1 VVFDQNNSAF
11 LRKLAGHHRILGD
24 QRLRDH
30 IYRLFRKGSENAT
43 GETVHIRFNSFLEL
57 YKELNHVGG
66 VSLTDEEKNEMVV
79 TPWEVRGKVDYERL
93 IREFGTQPL
102 TDKLLEGISK
112 HTGELHVQLRREL
125 FFSHRD
131 LDVVL
136 DLYERGTKF
145 VLYTGRGPSGPV
157 HIGHLVPWIFTKH
170 LQEKFGTRLYFQM
183 TDDEKFVVD
192 DEARLAETTRLGY
205 ENALDLI
212 ALGFEPEDTFIIFDV
227 PDIDLLYDI
236 ALEVAK
242 RITYS
247 TAKATFGFQDSTNI
261 GWIFWPAIQ
270 AVPCF
275 IHKKLT
281 GENVPALIPA
291 AIDQDP
297 YWRITRDIAA
307 KLGYFKPAQIHNRF
321 LPGLGV
327 GGKMS
332 ASEPETAIFT
342 TDLPEVVK
350 RKVWNA
356 FTGGKGTVAEQR
368 KSGANPDV
376 CSVFQYFLFLF
387 EEDDKRLEERGR
399 RCRGG
404 EVLCGDCKKELAER
418 INRFLSGH
426 QKRREKAR
434 GMIEQ
439 YDIKSRR

>member
-1 VVFDQNNSAF
+1 
-11 LRKLAGHHRILGD
+11 
-24 QRLRDH
+24 
-30 IYRLFRKGSENAT
+30 
-43 GETVHIRFNSFLEL
+43 
-57 YKELNHVGG
+57 
-66 VSLTDEEKNEMVV
+66 LTDEEKDEMIV

-93 IREFGTQPL
+93 IHEFGTLPL
-102 TDKLLEGISK
+102 TDELLQRIEK
-112 HTGELHVQLRREL
+112 HAGGSHLQLRRRL

-131 LDVVL
+131 LDTVIN
-136 DLYERGTKF
+136 LYEEGTKF

-170 LQEKFGTRLYFQM
+170 LQEAFKTRLYFQM

-192 DEARLAETTRLGY
+192 DDAKLKQTTKYGL

-212 ALGFEPEDTFIIFDV
+212 ALGFKPENTYIIYDV
-227 PDIDLLYDI
+227 QDIDMLYDI

-242 RITYS
+242 HITYS
-247 TAKATFGFQDSTNI
+247 TAKATFGFQESTNL

-297 YWRITRDIAA
+297 YWRITRDIAP
-307 KLGYFKPAQIHNRF
+307 KLGYFKPAQIHSRF

-342 TDLPEVVK
+342 VDPPEVVK

-356 FTGGKGTVAEQR
+356 FTGGKGTIAEQR
-368 KSGANPDV
+368 KTGANPSV
-376 CSVFQYFLFLF
+376 CSIYQYFLFLF
-387 EEDDKRLEERGR
+387 EEDDKKLIEREQQ
-399 RCRGG
+399 CRTGKM
-404 EVLCGDCKKELAER
+404 LCGDCKKELTEK
-418 INRFLSGH
+418 INKFLSEH
-426 QKRREKAR
+426 QRRREQAKNNL
-434 GMIEQ
+434 EK
-439 YDIKSRR
+439 YHIKR

>member
-1 VVFDQNNSAF
+1 
-11 LRKLAGHHRILGD
+11 
-24 QRLRDH
+24 
-30 IYRLFRKGSENAT
+30 
-43 GETVHIRFNSFLEL
+43 
-57 YKELNHVGG
+57 
-66 VSLTDEEKNEMVV
+66 MVV

-102 TDKLLEGISK
+102 TDRLLRRLAK
-112 HTGELHVQLRREL
+112 YTGGVHLQLRRGL

-136 DLYERGTKF
+136 DLFEKGTKF

-170 LQEKFGTRLYFQM
+170 LQDAFGTRLYFQM

-192 DEARLAETTRLGY
+192 DERMLAETVEMGY
-205 ENALDLI
+205 ENALDLV
-212 ALGFEPEDTFIIFDV
+212 ALGFEPEDTFIIYDV
-227 PDIDLLYDI
+227 EDIDLLYDV

-247 TAKATFGFQDSTNI
+247 TAKATFGFQDSTNL
-261 GWIFWPAIQ
+261 GWVFWPAVQ

-297 YWRITRDIAA
+297 YWRITRDIAS

-332 ASEPETAIFT
+332 ASEPDTAIFT
-342 TDLPEVVK
+342 VDPPDVVK
-350 RKVWNA
+350 RKIWRA

-368 KSGANPDV
+368 KMGANPDV
-376 CSVFQYFLFLF
+376 CSVYQYFLYLF
-387 EEDDKRLEERGR
+387 EEDDK
-399 RCRGG
+399 
-404 EVLCGDCKKELAER
+404 KLAER
-418 INRFLSGH
+418 ERQCRTGGILCGECKKDLTERINKFLAEH

-434 GMIEQ
+434 DRIHE
-439 YDIKSRR
+439 YHIKR

>member
-1 VVFDQNNSAF
+1 MNCI
-11 LRKLAGHHRILGD
+11 RKL
-24 QRLRDH
+24 
-30 IYRLFRKGSENAT
+30 
-43 GETVHIRFNSFLEL
+43 TVQAAS
-57 YKELNHVGG
+57 G
-66 VSLTDEEKNEMVV
+66 LTDEDKNEMIV

-102 TDKLLEGISK
+102 TEELLQKLAKYTDG
-112 HTGELHVQLRREL
+112 LHMQLRREL

-136 DLYERGTKF
+136 DLYEKGIKF

-170 LQEKFGTRLYFQM
+170 LQDKFDTRLYFQM

-192 DEARLAETTRLGY
+192 DERKLAETTKMAY

-212 ALGFEPEDTFIIFDV
+212 ALGFEPKNTFIIYDV
-227 PDIDLLYDI
+227 QDIDLLYDI

-242 RITYS
+242 RITFS
-247 TAKATFGFQDSTNI
+247 TAKSTFGFQDSTNL
-261 GWIFWPAIQ
+261 GWVFWPAIQ

-275 IHKKLT
+275 IHKKIT

-297 YWRITRDIAA
+297 YWRITRDIAP

-321 LPGLGV
+321 LPGLGI

-332 ASEPETAIFT
+332 ASEPDTAIFT
-342 TDLPEVVK
+342 TDKPEVVK

-356 FTGGKGTVAEQR
+356 FTGGKGTATEQR
-368 KSGANPDV
+368 KQGANPDV
-376 CSVFQYFLFLF
+376 CSIFQYFLYLF
-387 EEDDKRLEERGR
+387 EEDDKKLAQREK
-399 RCRGG
+399 RCKAG
-404 EVLCGDCKKELAER
+404 EVLCGECKKDLTER
-418 INRFLSGH
+418 INRFLAEH
-426 QKRREKAR
+426 QKKREKAR
-434 GMIEQ
+434 SIIEK
-439 YDIKSRR
+439 YHIKR

>member
-1 VVFDQNNSAF
+1 M
-11 LRKLAGHHRILGD
+11 
-24 QRLRDH
+24 
-30 IYRLFRKGSENAT
+30 
-43 GETVHIRFNSFLEL
+43 
-57 YKELNHVGG
+57 
-66 VSLTDEEKNEMVV
+66 TDEDKNEMIV
-79 TPWEVRGKVDYERL
+79 TPWEVKGKIDYVRL

-102 TDKLLEGISK
+102 TQ
-112 HTGELHVQLRREL
+112 ELRQRLAKYMGGVHIQLRREL

-131 LDVVL
+131 LDTVL
-136 DLYERGTKF
+136 DLYEKGIKF

-170 LQEKFGTRLYFQM
+170 LQEAFDTRLYFQM

-192 DEARLAETTRLGY
+192 DEAVLSETTGLAY

-212 ALGFEPEDTFIIFDV
+212 ALGFEPKNTFIIYDV
-227 PDIDLLYDI
+227 EDIDLLYDI

-247 TAKATFGFQDSTNI
+247 TARSTFGFQDSTNL
-261 GWIFWPAIQ
+261 GWIFYPAVQ

-307 KLGYFKPAQIHNRF
+307 KMGYYKPAQIHNRF
-321 LPGLGV
+321 VPGLGV

-342 TDLPEVVK
+342 TDSPDLVK
-350 RKVWNA
+350 KKIWKA
-356 FTGGKGTVAEQR
+356 FTGGKGTIAEQ
-368 KSGANPDV
+368 KKLGADPDV
-376 CSVFQYFLFLF
+376 CTVFQYFLYLF
-387 EEDDKRLEERGR
+387 EEDDKKLEERNR
-399 RCRGG
+399 RCKAG
-404 EVLCGDCKKELAER
+404 EVMCGDCKKELAEKV
-418 INRFLSGH
+418 NRFLDGH
-426 QKRREKAR
+426 QKRRLKAKDR
-434 GMIEQ
+434 IDEFH
-439 YDIKSRR
+439 IKR

>member
-1 VVFDQNNSAF
+1 M
-11 LRKLAGHHRILGD
+11 
-24 QRLRDH
+24 
-30 IYRLFRKGSENAT
+30 
-43 GETVHIRFNSFLEL
+43 
-57 YKELNHVGG
+57 
-66 VSLTDEEKNEMVV
+66 TDEEKDEMIV

-93 IREFGTQPL
+93 IHEFGTLPL
-102 TDKLLEGISK
+102 TDELLQRIEK
-112 HTGELHVQLRREL
+112 HAGGSHLQLRRRL

-131 LDVVL
+131 LDTVIN
-136 DLYERGTKF
+136 LYEEGTKF

-170 LQEKFGTRLYFQM
+170 LQEAFKTRLYFQM

-192 DEARLAETTRLGY
+192 DNAKLKQTTKYGL

-212 ALGFEPEDTFIIFDV
+212 ALGFKPENTYIIYDV
-227 PDIDLLYDI
+227 QDIDMLYDI

-242 RITYS
+242 HITYS
-247 TAKATFGFQDSTNI
+247 TAKATFGFQESTNL

-297 YWRITRDIAA
+297 FWRITRDIAP
-307 KLGYFKPAQIHNRF
+307 KLGYFKPAQIHSRF

-342 TDLPEVVK
+342 VDPPEVVK

-356 FTGGKGTVAEQR
+356 FTGGKGTIAEQR
-368 KSGANPDV
+368 KTGANPSV
-376 CSVFQYFLFLF
+376 CSIYQYFLFLF
-387 EEDDKRLEERGR
+387 EEDDKKLLEREQQ
-399 RCRGG
+399 CRTGKM
-404 EVLCGDCKKELAER
+404 LCGDCKKELIEK
-418 INRFLSGH
+418 INKFLSEH
-426 QKRREKAR
+426 QRRREQAKNNL
-434 GMIEQ
+434 EK
-439 YDIKSRR
+439 YHIKR

>member
-1 VVFDQNNSAF
+1 M
-11 LRKLAGHHRILGD
+11 
-24 QRLRDH
+24 
-30 IYRLFRKGSENAT
+30 
-43 GETVHIRFNSFLEL
+43 
-57 YKELNHVGG
+57 
-66 VSLTDEEKNEMVV
+66 TDEEKDEMVV

-102 TDKLLEGISK
+102 TDELLQRLAKYTRG
-112 HTGELHVQLRREL
+112 LHLQLRRKL

-131 LDVVL
+131 LDTVL
-136 DLYERGTKF
+136 DLYEKGTKF

-157 HIGHLVPWIFTKH
+157 HIGHLVPWIFTKQ
-170 LQEKFGTRLYFQM
+170 LQGAFDTRLYFQM

-192 DEARLAETTRLGY
+192 DERKLAETTETGY
-205 ENALDLI
+205 DNALDLV
-212 ALGFEPEDTFIIFDV
+212 ALGFKPENTFIIYDV
-227 PDIDLLYDI
+227 QDIDLLYDI

-247 TAKATFGFQDSTNI
+247 TAKATFGFQESTNL
-261 GWIFWPAIQ
+261 GWVFWPAVQ

-297 YWRITRDIAA
+297 FWRITRDIAP

-321 LPGLGV
+321 LPGLGI

-332 ASEPETAIFT
+332 ASEPDTAIFT
-342 TDLPEVVK
+342 VDPPDVVK

-368 KSGANPDV
+368 KEGANPDV
-376 CSVFQYFLFLF
+376 CSVYQYFLYLF
-387 EEDDKRLEERGR
+387 EEDDKKLAERER
-399 RCRGG
+399 QCRTGG
-404 EVLCGDCKKELAER
+404 ILCGECKKDLTER
-418 INRFLSGH
+418 INRFLAEH
-426 QKRREKAR
+426 QKKREKAR
-434 GMIEQ
+434 DKIEK
-439 YDIKSRR
+439 YHIKR

>member
-1 VVFDQNNSAF
+1 M
-11 LRKLAGHHRILGD
+11 
-24 QRLRDH
+24 
-30 IYRLFRKGSENAT
+30 
-43 GETVHIRFNSFLEL
+43 
-57 YKELNHVGG
+57 
-66 VSLTDEEKNEMVV
+66 TDEDKNEMIV
-79 TPWEVRGKVDYERL
+79 TPWEVKGKVDYVRL

-102 TDKLLEGISK
+102 TQELRQRLAKYMGGI
-112 HTGELHVQLRREL
+112 HIQLRREL

-131 LDVVL
+131 LDTVL
-136 DLYERGTKF
+136 DLYEKGIKF

-170 LQEKFGTRLYFQM
+170 LQEAFDTRLYFQM

-192 DEARLAETTRLGY
+192 DEAVLSETTALAY

-212 ALGFEPEDTFIIFDV
+212 ALGFEPKNTFIIYDV
-227 PDIDLLYDI
+227 EDIDLLYDM

-247 TAKATFGFQDSTNI
+247 TARSTFGFQDSTNL
-261 GWIFWPAIQ
+261 GWIFYPAVQ

-307 KLGYFKPAQIHNRF
+307 KMGYYKPAQIHNRF
-321 LPGLGV
+321 VPGLGV

-342 TDLPEVVK
+342 TDPPELVK
-350 RKVWNA
+350 KKIWKA
-356 FTGGKGTVAEQR
+356 FTGGKGTIAEQ
-368 KSGANPDV
+368 KKVGADPDV
-376 CSVFQYFLFLF
+376 CTVFQYFLYLF
-387 EEDDKRLEERGR
+387 EEDDKKLEERNR
-399 RCRGG
+399 RCKAG
-404 EVLCGDCKKELAER
+404 EVMCGDCKKELAEKV
-418 INRFLSGH
+418 NKFLDGH
-426 QKRREKAR
+426 QKKRLKAKDR
-434 GMIEQ
+434 IDEFH
-439 YDIKSRR
+439 IKR

>member
-1 VVFDQNNSAF
+1 M
-11 LRKLAGHHRILGD
+11 
-24 QRLRDH
+24 
-30 IYRLFRKGSENAT
+30 
-43 GETVHIRFNSFLEL
+43 
-57 YKELNHVGG
+57 
-66 VSLTDEEKNEMVV
+66 TDEERNEMVV

-102 TDKLLEGISK
+102 TEGSLQKLAK
-112 HTGELHVQLRREL
+112 YTGGLHLQLRRKL

-136 DLYERGTKF
+136 DLYEKGIKF

-170 LQEKFGTRLYFQM
+170 LQDNFDTRLYFQM
-183 TDDEKFVVD
+183 TDDEKFLVGD
-192 DEARLAETTRLGY
+192 TQKLEETKKMAY

-212 ALGFEPEDTFIIFDV
+212 ALGFEPRNTFIIYDV
-227 PDIDLLYDI
+227 QDIDLLYDI

-247 TAKATFGFQDSTNI
+247 TAKATFGFQESTNL

-275 IHKKLT
+275 IHKKMT

-297 YWRITRDIAA
+297 YWRITRDIAP

-321 LPGLGV
+321 LPGLGI

-332 ASEPETAIFT
+332 ASEPDTAIFT
-342 TDLPEVVK
+342 TDAPEVVK

-368 KSGANPDV
+368 KQGANPEV
-376 CSVFQYFLFLF
+376 CSVYQYFLYLF
-387 EEDDKRLEERGR
+387 EEDDKKLTEREKQ
-399 RCRGG
+399 CKAG
-404 EVLCGDCKKELAER
+404 EILCGDCKKELTER
-418 INRFLSGH
+418 INKFLVQH
-426 QKRREKAR
+426 QKKREKAR
-434 GMIEQ
+434 NTIEK
-439 YDIKSRR
+439 YHIKR

>member
-1 VVFDQNNSAF
+1 M
-11 LRKLAGHHRILGD
+11 AG
-24 QRLRDH
+24 
-30 IYRLFRKGSENAT
+30 
-43 GETVHIRFNSFLEL
+43 
-57 YKELNHVGG
+57 
-66 VSLTDEEKNEMVV
+66 EEKNEMVV

-102 TDKLLEGISK
+102 TDELLQRIAK
-112 HTGELHVQLRREL
+112 HTGELHLQLRRRI

-131 LDVVL
+131 LDTVL
-136 DLYERGTKF
+136 DLYERGVRF

-192 DEARLAETTRLGY
+192 DELRLEDTRRFAY

-212 ALGFEPEDTFIIFDV
+212 ALGFEPKNTYIIFDV
-227 PDIDLLYDI
+227 KDIGMLYDI

-247 TAKATFGFQDSTNI
+247 TAKATFGFQESTNI

-275 IHKKLT
+275 LHAKLT

-297 YWRITRDIAA
+297 YWRITRDVAP
-307 KLGYFKPAQIHNRF
+307 KLGYYKPAQIHCRF
-321 LPGLGV
+321 LPGLGA

-332 ASEPETAIFT
+332 ASEPETSIFT
-342 TDLPEVVK
+342 VDPPEVVK

-356 FTGGKGTVAEQR
+356 FTGGRPTVAEQR
-368 KSGANPDV
+368 KMGGDPSV

-387 EEDDKRLEERGR
+387 EEDDEKLADRERK
-399 RCRGG
+399 CRAG
-404 EVLCGDCKKELAER
+404 EILCGECKTELTER
-418 INRFLSGH
+418 VVRFLTEH

-434 GMIEQ
+434 NII
-439 YDIKSRR
+439 DKFHLKR

>member
-1 VVFDQNNSAF
+1 M
-11 LRKLAGHHRILGD
+11 
-24 QRLRDH
+24 
-30 IYRLFRKGSENAT
+30 
-43 GETVHIRFNSFLEL
+43 
-57 YKELNHVGG
+57 
-66 VSLTDEEKNEMVV
+66 TDEEKNEMVV

-93 IREFGTQPL
+93 VQEFGTLPL
-102 TDKLLEGISK
+102 TDELLKRIEK
-112 HTGELHVQLRREL
+112 HAGRMHLQLRRKL

-131 LDVVL
+131 LDTVI
-136 DLYERGTKF
+136 DLYEKGTKF

-157 HIGHLVPWIFTKH
+157 HIGHLVPWIFTRH
-170 LQEKFGTRLYFQM
+170 LQDAFKTRLYFQM

-192 DEARLAETTRLGY
+192 DDAKLKQTTEYGY

-212 ALGFEPEDTFIIFDV
+212 ALGFKPEDTFIIYDV
-227 PDIDLLYDI
+227 QDIDLLYDI

-247 TAKATFGFQDSTNI
+247 TAKATFGFQESTNL
-261 GWIFWPAIQ
+261 GWIFWPAVQ

-297 YWRITRDIAA
+297 FWRITRDIAP
-307 KLGYFKPAQIHNRF
+307 KLGYFKPAQIHSRF

-342 TDLPEVVK
+342 VDPPDVVK

-356 FTGGKGTVAEQR
+356 FTGGKGTLAEQR
-368 KSGANPDV
+368 KTGANPDV
-376 CSVFQYFLFLF
+376 CSIYQYFLFLF
-387 EEDDKRLEERGR
+387 EEDDKKLLEREQQ
-399 RCRGG
+399 CRTGKM
-404 EVLCGDCKKELAER
+404 LCGDCKKELTER
-418 INRFLSGH
+418 LNKFLTEH
-426 QKRREKAR
+426 QKKREQAKNNLEKYR
-434 GMIEQ
+434 
-439 YDIKSRR
+439 IKR